1 MLRVILS
8 VMLLGLLVLPAKAFA
23 APLPVTTKHIDV
35 ATKSQ
40 EIKIAYPHT
49 GVAAIDDDIAS
60 AVTQWRKDYTGDVNA
75 GLPDAPPNSLDIGFD
90 IARND
95 SKMFVVAFN
104 IYYYTGGAHP
114 NTDFH
119 TFNYLRADNARIYL
133 PEIIGHDG
141 IKAVSK
147 SAIAQLKQQIG
158 KQAGDSDT
166 DWIEKG
172 AGPNVENFRVFA
184 WLKDSVTIMFPAYQ
198 VAAYVYGPQTVSI
211 PRSIVAPFIRADWRE
226 PLASFDCAKA
236 ASAVERAICGD
247 VKLARLDRQMAEQYR
262 TLITGDGHK
271 QPPAKTKA
279 EQRAWLKTRTTACHA
294 ETGDAL
300 GGCLTGLYR
309 ARLAV
314 LKKAY

>member
-1 MLRVILS
+1 MRLR
-8 VMLLGLLVLPAKAFA
+8 GLLETVERDGQTCSRLYTDWRMREPDRGNYHVACHFVCDVAGFA
-23 APLPVTTKHIDV
+23 GSASEGIAVPLPVTTKHIDV

-172 AGPNVENFRVFA
+172 AGPIAENF
-184 WLKDSVTIMFPAYQ
+184 
-198 VAAYVYGPQTVSI
+198 
-211 PRSIVAPFIRADWRE
+211 
-226 PLASFDCAKA
+226 ASL
-236 ASAVERAICGD
+236 RG
-247 VKLARLDRQMAEQYR
+247 
-262 TLITGDGHK
+262 
-271 QPPAKTKA
+271 
-279 EQRAWLKTRTTACHA
+279 
-294 ETGDAL
+294 
-300 GGCLTGLYR
+300 
-309 ARLAV
+309 
-314 LKKAY
+314 